1 MIFLSKFELLRTS
14 KYLLIKYKDCQ
25 MTESKFSE
33 FVEIVKRLRKE
44 CPWDREQTN
53 ESIKAATMEEAYE
66 VVEAI
71 DKKDYDDLKSEL
83 GDLLL
88 HVVFH
93 TIIASETHN
102 FTIDDVINSIK
113 DKLIRRHPHVFGEVT
128 VSGSEEVKKNWE
140 EIKLSEGRKSILDG
154 VPEILPALQ
163 RAHRLQEKAAKVGFD
178 WEKKEDVWKKVIEEI
193 EEMHEVEL
201 KRLNLK
207 DKNSGVTLYEIL
219 ENEVGDVFFALVNYA
234 RFLGVNPE
242 NALRR
247 TNTKFITRFNYVEKR
262 FSKLGKKISESK
274 LEEMDKYWEE
284 SKEFS

>member
-1 MIFLSKFELLRTS
+1 MTDSKFN
-14 KYLLIKYKDCQ
+14 
-25 MTESKFSE
+25 E

-53 ESIKAATMEEAYE
+53 DSIKAATIEEAYE

-71 DKKDYDDLKSEL
+71 EKKNYDELKNEL

-93 TIIASETHN
+93 TIIASEN
-102 FTIDDVINSIK
+102 NDFTIDDVIDSIRE
-113 DKLIRRHPHVFGEVT
+113 KLIRRHPHVFGEVK

-140 EIKLSEGRKSILDG
+140 EIKMTEGRDSLLDG
-154 VPEILPALQ
+154 VPEMLPALQ

-193 EEMHEVEL
+193 EEMHEIQKIKSNTLTDESDEEL
-201 KRLNLK
+201 FNK
-207 DKNSGVTLYEIL
+207 L
-219 ENEVGDVFFALVNYA
+219 EDEFGDVFFALVNYS
-234 RFLGVNPE
+234 RFLGINPE

-247 TNTKFITRFNYVEKR
+247 TNLKFINRFGYVEDKIK
-262 FSKLGKKISESK
+262 SLGKKLSESD

-284 SKEFS
+284 SKKLV

>member
-1 MIFLSKFELLRTS
+1 
-14 KYLLIKYKDCQ
+14 
-25 MTESKFSE
+25 MTEKKFDE

-53 ESIKAATMEEAYE
+53 DSIKAATIEEAYE

-71 DKKDYDDLKSEL
+71 EKKNSEDLKNEL

-93 TIIASETHN
+93 TIIASETQG
-102 FTIDDVINSIK
+102 FVIDDVIDSIQS
-113 DKLIRRHPHVFGEVT
+113 KLIRRHPHVFGEVK

-140 EIKLSEGRKSILDG
+140 EIKLSEGRESLLDG
-154 VPEILPALQ
+154 VPEMLPALQ

-193 EEMHEVEL
+193 EEMHVIEE
-201 KRLNLK
+201 KRLKYKNKSLEDFH
-207 DKNSGVTLYEIL
+207 DKL
-219 ENEVGDVFFALVNYA
+219 EDEVGDVFFALVNYA
-234 RFLGVNPE
+234 RFLNINPE

-247 TNTKFITRFNYVEKR
+247 TNSKFIRRFGYVETKI
-262 FSKLGKKISESK
+262 KETGKKLTESN
-274 LEEMDKYWEE
+274 LMEMDKYWEE
-284 SKEFS
+284 SKKIV